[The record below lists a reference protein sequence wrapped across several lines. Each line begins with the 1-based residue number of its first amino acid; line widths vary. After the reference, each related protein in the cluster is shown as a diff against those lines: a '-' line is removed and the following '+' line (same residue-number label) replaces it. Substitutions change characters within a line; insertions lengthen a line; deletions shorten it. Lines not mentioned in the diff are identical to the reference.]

1 MKKASILIF
10 QNKNKE
16 ILLLKTVKEDK
27 WSLPGGKSEGDE
39 TYEETLVREVREE
52 TGYQI
57 EDISKCKYFREDATY
72 GNGQEFHSFLY
83 LLEVEKMF
91 IPMLSAEHSKY
102 KWIHPREAIKT
113 LELRGNFTYSVMV
126 QLLTGKIM
134 FWPAFGHLPKWQD
147 FEEIEKQQSK
157 KSYTHFGNKN
167 EMTIRCNKETEVLA
181 ITSGVIDEIYWG
193 VEGVRM
199 LTDDGRRAIVYHNVE
214 PFVSKGQQVLA
225 GQKIGKTN
233 SDVLKFVSY
242 RYENGEI
249 VYDSQEYL
257 NSACIQ

>member
-16 ILLLKTVKEDK
+16 ILLLKTVKEGK

-39 TYEETLVREVREE
+39 TYEETLAREVREE

-57 EDISKCKYFREDATY
+57 EDISKCKYFRDDATY
-72 GNGQEFHSFLY
+72 GNGQEFHSFVY

-91 IPMLSAEHSKY
+91 VPKLSLEHSKY
-102 KWIHPREAIKT
+102 KWIHPKEAIET

-126 QLLTGKIM
+126 QLLTGRQM
-134 FWPAFGHLPKWQD
+134 FWPILGQLPTFIQS
-147 FEEIEKQQSK
+147 IEDLISIAWKMQ
-157 KSYTHFGNKN
+157 YNIDCKN
-167 EMTIRCNKETEVLA
+167 GSEVLA
-181 ITSGVIDEIYWG
+181 ITNGVIDEIYWG
-193 VEGVRM
+193 IEGVRM
-199 LTDDGRRAIVYHNVE
+199 LTEDSKRAIVYHNVE